1 VKTVCYANT
10 CSNYEMIAPIQSTVE
25 LARKLRIL
33 RGYLH
38 RHVSTLQL
46 GWNSGTRQTL
56 IRSLYV
62 VNMEL
67 KVNTQQPAFDR
78 GSPLLGHTDSDDGV

>member
-1 VKTVCYANT
+1 MCYVYT
-10 CSNYEMIAPIQSTVE
+10 YMHSSELSSQDESTTQTFE
-25 LARKLRIL
+25 YLERI